1 MEGERRRG
9 GEKERGER
17 EKEKEK
23 RLLIMSSLAVVKR
36 GSGARLNG
44 S

>member
-1 MEGERRRG
+1 MKGD
-9 GEKERGER
+9 EKKRGER
-17 EKEKEK
+17 EREK